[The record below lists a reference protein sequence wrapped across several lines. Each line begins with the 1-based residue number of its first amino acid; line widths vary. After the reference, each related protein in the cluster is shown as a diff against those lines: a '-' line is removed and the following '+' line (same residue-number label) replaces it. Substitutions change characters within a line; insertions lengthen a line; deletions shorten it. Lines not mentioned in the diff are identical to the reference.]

1 MKTVA
6 KKSFFIFFLMFSCT
20 KIYTNTNDHT
30 YFFSH
35 ERPVPQKS
43 TTPNKPG
50 RVVSPPA
57 AVAEYT
63 FLILVHASNNLE
75 SFAQK
80 NIKEMMKWGSTPNVN
95 ILVDL
100 HKTGDKSWRY
110 KIERGACVVES
121 VETRHKDATIAEE
134 VLSTAKW
141 AITQY
146 PAKKYVIIFWN
157 HGYGCINPQLETK
170 NQSGSQI
177 INNSW
182 RSPLSNTDIQT
193 IQTSRASRNKIP
205 IDRSILFDDERNIYL
220 STEDLR
226 KTLKTISETL
236 LGGKKIDLVGMDACL
251 MSMMEIANQ
260 IKEYAHYFVASEE
273 FEFAHGWPYGAIIEK
288 LTTQSLTPKE
298 LGQYIVTLYENYY
311 ISRTSYFT
319 QACIDLS
326 KIPELKDNIDIIA
339 QLLLQG
345 HAQDPDR
352 MKLFINQARSQTLS
366 FSLADYVD
374 IHSLYQEL
382 LKITQ
387 SALDNPYNNKPSP
400 VPRVNQTI
408 ITKLHETLSEGT
420 KLLNACVVQ
429 NCAGR
434 YLSRAR
440 GLSLYFPQKT
450 IDSSY
455 IQNDFAQTT
464 QWTNLLMK
472 QVC

>member
-1 MKTVA
+1 MFFGAKTYA
-6 KKSFFIFFLMFSCT
+6 GA
-20 KIYTNTNDHT
+20 NDHA

-35 ERPVPQKS
+35 ERPAPRKPTIS
-43 TTPNKPG
+43 NKPG

-57 AVAEYT
+57 AIAEYT

-80 NIKEMMKWGSTPNVN
+80 NMKEMMKWGSTPNVN

-110 KIERGACVVES
+110 KIEQGACVIDS
-121 VETRHKDATIAEE
+121 VETRHKNATIAEE
-134 VLSTAKW
+134 VLSTARW

-146 PAKKYVIIFWN
+146 PAKKYAIIFWN
-157 HGYGCINPQLETK
+157 HGYGCINPQLETS
-170 NQSGSQI
+170 NQSYTQVM
-177 INNSW
+177 NNSW
-182 RSPLSNTDIQT
+182 RSPLNDTDIQT
-193 IQTSRASRNKIP
+193 IQASRASRNSIP

-220 STEDLR
+220 STEGLQE
-226 KTLKTISETL
+226 TLKTISQTL

-251 MSMMEIANQ
+251 MGMMEIANQ
-260 IKEYAHYFVASEE
+260 IKEYADYFVASEE

-288 LTTQSLTPKE
+288 LTTESITPKE
-298 LGQYIVTLYENYY
+298 LGQYIVTSYENYY
-311 ISRTSYFT
+311 TNRTSYFT

-326 KIPELKDNIDIIA
+326 KVAELKNNIDVMS

-345 HAQDPDR
+345 HSQDPDR
-352 MKLFINQARSQTLS
+352 MKLFIHQARSQTLS

-382 LKITQ
+382 LKVTQ
-387 SALDNPYNNKPSP
+387 YALDNPYNKPTP

-408 ITKLHETLSEGT
+408 ITNLHATLSEGIR
-420 KLLNACVVQ
+420 LLNACVVQ
-429 NCAGR
+429 NCTGR

-450 IDSSY
+450 LDPSY

-464 QWTNLLMK
+464 QWINLLMK
-472 QVC
+472 QIY